1 MTEPTNQ
8 KNQPVQISVN
18 LDTTPVLYTDNVNL
32 TVNPNGVVL
41 DIMQRLG
48 PTNQVRIVSRIGMS
62 REYAKKFLDKND
74 VNKETKDKILNC
86 VAAHHMAVPFNCIEA
101 EICANADCYKFLHPK
116 GFIQF
121 ITILG
126 NRDRNLNKILDNAEE
141 KLDEKWNV
149 LSLDICKKEL
159 SEYYHMFKKLI
170 KNCRKK

>member
-62 REYAKKFLDKND
+62 REHAKKFLDKLGKLLLKSEG
-74 VNKETKDKILNC
+74 VVVTGEKIIN
-86 VAAHHMAVPFNCIEA
+86 
-101 EICANADCYKFLHPK
+101 
-116 GFIQF
+116 
-121 ITILG
+121 
-126 NRDRNLNKILDNAEE
+126 
-141 KLDEKWNV
+141 
-149 LSLDICKKEL
+149 
-159 SEYYHMFKKLI
+159 
-170 KNCRKK
+170 